1 MNTASRGFSRP
12 TAARPIPRPSTAIVP
27 AKFTMMMRRHRRA
40 SASVFTTVM
49 RSLPMSITSALS
61 RATSVPDAMAMPT
74 LACMGA
80 GVSLIPSPTT
90 ATVLP
95 STKSDLKRST
105 LSFGRSS
112 A

>member
-1 MNTASRGFSRP
+1 MAEQP
-12 TAARPIPRPSTAIVP
+12 PRMKDKGQLGRDVNAIVP

-61 RATSVPDAMAMPT
+61 RATSVPDAVAMPT

-80 GVSLIPSPTT
+80 GASSIP
-90 ATVLP
+90 TVLP
-95 STKSDLKRST
+95 STKRD
-105 LSFGRSS
+105 
-112 A
+112 